1 MAELLVEMMTQPRQ
15 FFGVAQVVGNHHL
28 VILLGEGLVG
38 GFVAMAGH
46 VGTRRTTA
54 LAGFL
59 AGAGDFLLH
68 AGFGFHLDGLAAR
81 GIGRIGLLHAT
92 GRRLALFGILAV
104 GFALRLLAFGVF
116 GLALAPDSAF
126 AAFLTPPA
134 QTLYPPNP

>member
-54 LAGFL
+54 LAGSL
-59 AGAGDFLLH
+59 ALAGDFLPH
-68 AGFGFHLDGLAAR
+68 AGFGFHLDGLAVR
-81 GIGRIGLLHAT
+81 RIRRLRPLPAT
-92 GRRLALFGILAV
+92 GSRLAFLCILPV
-104 GFALRLLAFGVF
+104 GFAMRRLAFGVF
-116 GLALAPDSAF
+116 VLPLASTA
-126 AAFLTPPA
+126 
-134 QTLYPPNP
+134 